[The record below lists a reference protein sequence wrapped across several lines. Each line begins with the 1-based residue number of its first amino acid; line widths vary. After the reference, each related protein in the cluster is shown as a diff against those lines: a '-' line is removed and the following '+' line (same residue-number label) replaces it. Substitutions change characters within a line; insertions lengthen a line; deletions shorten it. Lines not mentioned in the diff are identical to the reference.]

1 MNLKSKFPIFEKY
14 PNLVYLDSAATT
26 QKPKEVIERIVKYY
40 TEENSNVHRGIYK
53 LSEKAT
59 EEFENARETVAK
71 FINAKTAKEVIFTS
85 GTTDSINFVSNSWNN
100 PNIQNEYIL
109 TTQMEHHSN
118 FIPWQQR
125 MKTRGENPLVLV
137 NVDKEIK
144 LDLEDLKKKLEKYKP
159 KLLTLTHV
167 SNVTGV
173 INPIKQIVEIKNKIS
188 PKTRIL
194 IDCAQSIAHIPV
206 DVQEL
211 EVDFIVFSGHKMYAA
226 TGTGVLW
233 ARLEILENELKPF
246 RFGGGMIQDVK
257 IEDSTWAEIPE
268 KFEGGT
274 PNIEGAI
281 SIAEAVKFII
291 NIGFDEIIKHE
302 AELCNYALDKLNEL
316 SEVTIIGPNTI
327 EERTGVISITVK
339 GVHPHDVAQIL
350 DEDDVAV
357 RAGHHCNQILMKYVL
372 KIPATTRISMGVYNE
387 KEDIDRL
394 IEGLK
399 MVIKMFK

>member
-1 MNLKSKFPIFEKY
+1 MNLKSKFPIFETY

-26 QKPKEVIERIVKYY
+26 QKPDEVIKRIVKYY
-40 TEENSNVHRGIYK
+40 NEENSNVHRGIYK

-59 EEFENARETVAK
+59 AEYENARATVAQ
-71 FINAKTAKEVIFTS
+71 FINAKSAEEIIFTS
-85 GTTDSINFVSNSWNN
+85 GTTDSINFVSHCWNN
-100 PNIQNEYIL
+100 ENGLGEYII

-125 MKTRGENPLVLV
+125 VKFKSQNPLMLV
-137 NVDKEIK
+137 DVDIE
-144 LDLEDLKKKLEKYKP
+144 LRLNLEDLKVKLEKYIP

-173 INPIKQIVEIKNKIS
+173 INPIKQIVELKNKIS

-206 DVQEL
+206 DVQDL
-211 EVDFIVFSGHKMYAA
+211 GVDFIVFSGHKMYAA
-226 TGTGVLW
+226 TGTGILW
-233 ARLEILENELKPF
+233 AKSEVLENELQPY
-246 RFGGGMIQDVK
+246 RYGGGMIQDVE
-257 IEDSTWAEIPE
+257 IEDSTWAEIPG

-281 SIAEAVKFII
+281 SIAEAVKFIK
-291 NIGFDEIIKHE
+291 NIGFEEINKHE
-302 AELCNYALDKLNEL
+302 AELCNYALTKLSKL
-316 SEVTIIGPNTI
+316 SEITIIGPKTI
-327 EERTGVISITVK
+327 EERTGVISISLD

-350 DEDDVAV
+350 DEDNIAV

-372 KIPATTRISMGVYNE
+372 KIPATTRISFGVYND

-394 IEGLK
+394 IEGLEK
-399 MVIKMFK
+399 VIKIFK